1 MQNKFRGV
9 MQSPVTPL
17 KDDYSLDL
25 PTFEKVL
32 DFHVRT
38 GAPAISWPH
47 HKGESLSLTIPERKR
62 FAEAA
67 VKVVA
72 GRVPV
77 TVHVSALAVED
88 TMELARHAQEIGA
101 DGILAITPYFWTPTR
116 EAIHD
121 YFVRLCTS
129 IDLPVLSYNSPSY
142 LAGVEITGDL
152 MSRLIERLPNFVG
165 VKEASFNSEKFLEIS
180 RVALALRP
188 NFALLTGV
196 EFLLPSVPLGG
207 VGSYSAAGSIC
218 PNLCAA
224 AVRGLHGRRLAARAR
239 AAIQDD
245 AALAPVQRP
254 VSVLAQGRHGD
265 HGPPGRADAPAA
277 ADRHQGAAGLSSA
290 SSSRTSASSTPSR
303 TAGEFKREIHV
314 SLQPGLVH
322 TPVTPFTRDHRI
334 DFDLFAKLIE
344 FHLAQRRGRA
354 RAADA
359 CRRVG
364 QPHRRGAARAARLR
378 HQAA

>member
-1 MQNKFRGV
+1 

-17 KDDYSLDL
+17 KEDFTPDL
-25 PTFEKVL
+25 ATFEKLL

-38 GAPAISWPH
+38 SGTSISWPH
-47 HKGESLSLTIPERKR
+47 HKGESLNLTIPERKR

-77 TVHVSALAVED
+77 TIHVSALAVED

-101 DGILAITPYFWTPTR
+101 DGILAITPYFWNPSL

-129 IDLPVLSYNSPSY
+129 IDLPVISYNSPSY

-165 VKEASFNSEKFLEIS
+165 VKEASFNSEKFIELS

-188 NFALLTGV
+188 TFAMLTGV
-196 EFLLPSVPLGG
+196 EYLLPSVPLGG

-218 PNLCAA
+218 PNLCN
-224 AVRGLHGRRLAARAR
+224 RLFDACVAGDWPRAR
-239 AAIQDD
+239 ELQYTLSRLWLLFRDQYPSS
-245 AALAPVQRP
+245 LKGGMVLMGRP
-254 VSVLAQGRHGD
+254 VGPTRAPLPTATRERQDHIRAQLEELGILQTEPHGW
-265 HGPPGRADAPAA
+265 
-277 ADRHQGAAGLSSA
+277 
-290 SSSRTSASSTPSR
+290 
-303 TAGEFKREIHV
+303 
-314 SLQPGLVH
+314 
-322 TPVTPFTRDHRI
+322 
-334 DFDLFAKLIE
+334 
-344 FHLAQRRGRA
+344 
-354 RAADA
+354 
-359 CRRVG
+359 
-364 QPHRRGAARAARLR
+364 
-378 HQAA
+378 

>member
-17 KDDYSLDL
+17 KGDYSLDL
-25 PTFEKVL
+25 ATFEKVL

-47 HKGESLSLTIPERKR
+47 HKGESLNLTIAERKT

-67 VKVVA
+67 VKVVN

-88 TMELARHAQEIGA
+88 TFELARHAQKIGA

-180 RVALALRP
+180 RAALALRP

-218 PNLCAA
+218 PKLCGQLFDACVGGEWA
-224 AVRGLHGRRLAARAR
+224 KARELQFKMTRLWHLFKDQYPSSLKGGMV
-239 AAIQDD
+239 IMG
-245 AALAPVQRP
+245 RP
-254 VSVLAQGRHGD
+254 VGPTRPPLPTATPERQAYIRSQLEDLGILDTEPHGW
-265 HGPPGRADAPAA
+265 
-277 ADRHQGAAGLSSA
+277 
-290 SSSRTSASSTPSR
+290 
-303 TAGEFKREIHV
+303 
-314 SLQPGLVH
+314 
-322 TPVTPFTRDHRI
+322 
-334 DFDLFAKLIE
+334 
-344 FHLAQRRGRA
+344 
-354 RAADA
+354 
-359 CRRVG
+359 
-364 QPHRRGAARAARLR
+364 
-378 HQAA
+378 